1 VHENTQDADSKVP
14 IKFLLNYTNPYL
26 DSVSDAYALSGAH
39 AEAAVEHFEKFR
51 RPASYLQDDCM
62 ADLFPG
68 IFSNLYTNHGLL
80 PDSTSFSPACSIG
93 PRVKAVI
100 QLLKAHYDS
109 SVVMLTSTP
118 RQFPMDLAQS
128 VFTEANIV
136 ERVSAFFSCFHP
148 HVPFIHRSS
157 FKIETVPLHLLLTV
171 SLIGSVFSTSQDDTL
186 PSRFFFD
193 LGEEY
198 IFQLLRQIMT
208 GSKRSD
214 NDVEVLQSAVLVHA
228 LQMNSND
235 ESVRHRMRTTRF
247 PEIVASMRC
256 LNLAGAVRT
265 SPCDAVDWK
274 RFIEEESRIRYD
286 KHHQS
291 SKVSNFVRLAHR
303 VFVTDCLSTVL
314 FKDPP
319 NITIA
324 EMTGDLPVTDA
335 IFDAATPVEFTK
347 LIATSTHRE
356 PQMRS
361 LRDIMQLVLHGDDV
375 NPDASNLA
383 FIGLEHL
390 STLMFGEPFRP
401 IAQNSSR
408 LI

>member
-1 VHENTQDADSKVP
+1 VHENTQDTDPKVP

-68 IFSNLYTNHGLL
+68 IFSNLYTDHGS
-80 PDSTSFSPACSIG
+80 PPEPTSFSPACSIG
-93 PRVKAVI
+93 PRIEAII
-100 QLLKAHYDS
+100 QLLKTHYDS
-109 SVVMLTSTP
+109 SGVLLTSTP
-118 RQFPMDLAQS
+118 HQFPMDKARS
-128 VFTEANIV
+128 VFTEANVV

-157 FKIETVPLHLLLTV
+157 FNIETIPLHLLLTV

-198 IFQLLRQIMT
+198 VFKLLREVMT
-208 GSKRSD
+208 GSKRSE
-214 NDVEVLQSAVLVHA
+214 NDVKVLQSAVLVHA

-247 PEIVASMRC
+247 PEIVASMRR
-256 LNLAGAVRT
+256 LSLAGAIRT
-265 SPCDAVDWK
+265 TRCDAVDWK

-286 KHHQS
+286 MRIIS
-291 SKVSNFVRLAHR
+291 
-303 VFVTDCLSTVL
+303 
-314 FKDPP
+314 
-319 NITIA
+319 
-324 EMTGDLPVTDA
+324 
-335 IFDAATPVEFTK
+335 FTH
-347 LIATSTHRE
+347 I
-356 PQMRS
+356 
-361 LRDIMQLVLHGDDV
+361 
-375 NPDASNLA
+375 
-383 FIGLEHL
+383 
-390 STLMFGEPFRP
+390 
-401 IAQNSSR
+401 
-408 LI
+408 

>member
-1 VHENTQDADSKVP
+1 VHENTQETDPKVL

-51 RPASYLQDDCM
+51 RPAGHLQDDCM

-68 IFSNLYTNHGLL
+68 IFSNLYTNNASL
-80 PDSTSFSPACSIG
+80 PEPTSFSPACSIG
-93 PRVKAVI
+93 PRVEAIV
-100 QLLKAHYDS
+100 QLLRTHYDS
-109 SVVMLTSTP
+109 SVVKLQSTP
-118 RQFPMDLAQS
+118 RQFPIDIAQS

-136 ERVSAFFSCFHP
+136 ESVSAFFSCFHP
-148 HVPFIHRSS
+148 HIPFIHRSS
-157 FKIETVPLHLLLTV
+157 FNIETVPLHLLLTV

-208 GSKRSD
+208 RSKRSD
-214 NDVEVLQSAVLVHA
+214 NDVGILQSAVLVHA

-247 PEIVASMRC
+247 PEIVALMRR
-256 LNLAGAVRT
+256 LGLAGAVRT
-265 SPCDAVDWK
+265 FPCDTVDWK

-291 SKVSNFVRLAHR
+291 
-303 VFVTDCLSTVL
+303 
-314 FKDPP
+314 
-319 NITIA
+319 
-324 EMTGDLPVTDA
+324 
-335 IFDAATPVEFTK
+335 FTS
-347 LIATSTHRE
+347 I
-356 PQMRS
+356 
-361 LRDIMQLVLHGDDV
+361 
-375 NPDASNLA
+375 
-383 FIGLEHL
+383 
-390 STLMFGEPFRP
+390 
-401 IAQNSSR
+401 
-408 LI
+408 